1 MGIQPNQPLLQGVE
15 LLVVAIGTTDN
26 QKPPQSAVGLVRAVD
41 MAVVVVPEQPLRR
54 IRIDLILI
62 PVGLTLADAQQDII
76 RHAKVIT
83 VVTMQ
88 VQVD

>member
-26 QKPPQSAVGLVRAVD
+26 QKPLQSAVGLGRAVD
-41 MAVVVVPEQPLRR
+41 MSVVVVPEQPLRSIGR
-54 IRIDLILI
+54 DLILI

>member
-15 LLVVAIGTTDN
+15 LLVIAIGATDN
-26 QKPPQSAVGLVRAVD
+26 QKPLQSAVGLGRAVD
-41 MAVVVVPEQPLRR
+41 MAVIVVPEQSLGSIGR
-54 IRIDLILI
+54 DLILI